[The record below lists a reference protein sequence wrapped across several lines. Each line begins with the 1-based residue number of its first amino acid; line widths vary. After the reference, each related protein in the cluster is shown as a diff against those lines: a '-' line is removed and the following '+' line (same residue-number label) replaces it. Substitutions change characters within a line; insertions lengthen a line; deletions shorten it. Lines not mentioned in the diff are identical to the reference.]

1 MTPEEVKIFESYRV
15 KAEAGDAE
23 SQFHLGMCYDKGFG
37 VQADKYKG
45 VAWYLKASRQEHA
58 AAQNNLGA
66 SYFLGEGVAHKD
78 EAQAVFWYRKS
89 AEHGFA
95 SAQFALGLCC
105 LEGRGCPKDEVQA
118 AQWFMKAAIQ
128 GDAEAEYRLAR
139 CYELGLGLKKDSE
152 RAIIIYEMAALG
164 GHEYAQVYLGDYYLK
179 MAGIAKQVEAYAYY
193 ALASGTLEVAQE
205 RIAVLSKRMSEDALL
220 LGKNRAAQL
229 RDQSRQRI
237 AEIKLKQE
245 QAGK

>member
-1 MTPEEVKIFESYRV
+1 
-15 KAEAGDAE
+15 
-23 SQFHLGMCYDKGFG
+23 
-37 VQADKYKG
+37 
-45 VAWYLKASRQEHA
+45 
-58 AAQNNLGA
+58 LGA
-66 SYFLGEGVAHKD
+66 SYFLGEGVARKD

-128 GDAEAEYRLAR
+128 GDAEANYRLAR

-152 RAIIIYEMAALG
+152 RAIVIYIMSALG
-164 GHEYAQVYLGDYYLK
+164 GHEYAQLYLGDYYIK

-193 ALASGTLEVAQE
+193 ALASETLEVAQE

-229 RDQSRQRI
+229 RDQSRQEI